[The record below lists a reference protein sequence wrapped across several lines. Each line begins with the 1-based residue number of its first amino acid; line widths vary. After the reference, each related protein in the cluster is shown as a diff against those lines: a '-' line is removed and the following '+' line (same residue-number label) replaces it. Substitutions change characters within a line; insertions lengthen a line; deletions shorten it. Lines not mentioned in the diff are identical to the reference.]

1 MTVPIFKA
9 LYQFLGINF
18 EKPEY
23 ATAFDNRFRVL
34 TVYFHRHSTVYN
46 STAYKAL
53 ALRFDLWARA
63 PVEVLKLYFQ
73 HFQYLLTVSRFKR
86 FNILHCLKRATLVR
100 RILHALKA
108 NTFDSTINE
117 EILGKDTDWHCGE
130 KSAMLMPRM
139 TSQKLCAWF
148 YRITGLYRMREL
160 TSTWLEIDT
169 DRNLRL

>member
-1 MTVPIFKA
+1 MTVPVFKA

-23 ATAFDNRFRVL
+23 GTAFDDRLRLL
-34 TVYFHRHSTVYN
+34 TPCVYFHRHSTVYN

-108 NTFDSTINE
+108 NTFDSAINE
-117 EILGKDTDWHCGE
+117 EILGEDTGWLDGE
-130 KSAMLMPRM
+130 ESALLMPRM
-139 TSQKLCAWF
+139 TSQKLCV
-148 YRITGLYRMREL
+148 
-160 TSTWLEIDT
+160 
-169 DRNLRL
+169 